1 MTDGRAEEA
10 EYRYL
15 TTTRAIRERASALFE
30 LARQGRLEN
39 FRLDEA
45 RLGEVADLVVSVT
58 KAAYPDVRR
67 IPYHSRFRHFS
78 AGGVDRARA
87 FEALLAPLSEDER
100 LMARF
105 ELVIVSVLLDAGAG
119 ATWSYL
125 GADGAR
131 YSRSE
136 GLAVASYDWF
146 IAGGLSSDARPRV
159 DTARLL
165 TLGVDE
171 LARAFQV
178 SDENPLVGLEG
189 RTTLLRRLGEAV
201 RASAAYFGE
210 TSRLGALGLYLR
222 DRATRGELPAAAVLE
237 AVLEALGP
245 IWPGRATL
253 AGRSL
258 GDVWDHPAVGKV
270 PFHKLSQWLTYS
282 LCEAL
287 ELSGVRV
294 TEVGALT
301 GLAEYRNGG
310 LFIDG
315 GVLLPAGEALL
326 DKAHDVASPVV
337 VEWRALTVA
346 LLDRTAELVRAR
358 LGSSELELPLA
369 RVLEGGTWAAGR
381 KLALARRE
389 GGAPP
394 LRIAS
399 DGTVF

>member
-1 MTDGRAEEA
+1 MTDSAAEEA

-15 TTTRAIRERASALFE
+15 TTTRAIRERAGALFE
-30 LARQGRLEN
+30 LAREGKLEN

-45 RLGEVADLVVSVT
+45 RLNEVADLVVSVT

-87 FEALLAPLSEDER
+87 FEALVAALPEDER

-105 ELVIVSVLLDAGAG
+105 ELVIASVLLDAGAG
-119 ATWSYL
+119 ATWSYR

-131 YSRSE
+131 YTRSE

-146 IAGGLSSDARPRV
+146 VAGGLSSRAAPRI

-165 TLGVDE
+165 TLRVDE

-189 RTTLLRRLGEAV
+189 RTTLLKSLGRAV
-201 RASAAYFGE
+201 QETPTYFGA
-210 TSRLGALGLYLR
+210 SRRLGALGLFLR
-222 DRATRGELPAAAVLE
+222 DQAQNGELPATSVLT

-245 IWPGRATL
+245 IWPGRGTL
-253 AGRSL
+253 AGRPL
-258 GDVWDHPAVGKV
+258 GDVWAHPAVGKV

-294 TEVGALT
+294 TSVGELT

-310 LFIDG
+310 LFVDG
-315 GVLLPAGEALL
+315 GVLVPAGEALL
-326 DKAHDVASPVV
+326 DKAHDVGSPVV

-358 LGSSELELPLA
+358 LGLNELELPLA

-381 KLALARRE
+381 KLALARRA

>member
-1 MTDGRAEEA
+1 MIDSAAEEA

-15 TTTRAIRERASALFE
+15 TTTRAIRARAGALLE
-30 LARQGRLEN
+30 LARLGKLEN
-39 FRLDEA
+39 FRLEEA
-45 RLGEVADLVVSVT
+45 RLGDVADLVVDVT
-58 KAAYPDVRR
+58 RAAYPDVRR

-78 AGGVDRARA
+78 AGGVDRARE

-119 ATWSYL
+119 AAWSYR

-146 IAGGLSSDARPRV
+146 VAGGLASSAGSRV

-171 LARAFQV
+171 LAAAFQV
-178 SDENPLVGLEG
+178 SDSNPLVGLEG
-189 RTTLLRRLGEAV
+189 RASLLGRLGQAV
-201 RASAAYFGE
+201 QQSAEYFGE
-210 TSRLGALGLYLR
+210 SRRLGALGLFLR
-222 DRATRGELPAAAVLE
+222 DQAQQGELPATAVLA

-245 IWPGRATL
+245 IWPGRGTL
-253 AGRSL
+253 AGRPL
-258 GDVWDHPAVGKV
+258 GDVWDHPAAGKV
-270 PFHKLSQWLTYS
+270 PFHKLSQWLSYS

-287 ELSGVRV
+287 ELSGIRV

-310 LFIDG
+310 LFVDG
-315 GVLLPAGEALL
+315 GVLVPAGAALL
-326 DKAHDVASPVV
+326 DQAHDVGSPVV

-358 LGSSELELPLA
+358 LGLSELELPLA

-381 KLALARRE
+381 KLALARRKD
-389 GGAPP
+389 GSPP